1 MAPKTTRQGLRPFH
15 GLSAQARRLQE
26 RDEALQ
32 KYTRQEA
39 FDRGYLTV
47 KDLDDEE
54 LRHGRCR
61 DQFGRI
67 PKVDGKTELIP
78 AEKFDEMV
86 AEHELRF
93 KQRLR
98 ERLDSMIDVMVGI
111 AEDETVEPR
120 DRLEAAK
127 YIFERTAG
135 KTPET
140 VNVNVK
146 AAPWEEL
153 FGSVAGIASMSR
165 EEHKQVQAGIIDV
178 EFDVEGNCPGCNS
191 EVPEDEW
198 CEKCRLQDV
207 DEDAGPSQ
215 GVPQDGEVAEADV
228 EYVRQAG
235 RADYGQDGADTDW
248 TKPRDGY
255 EGASTM
261 ARLDNKQHAGAP
273 DEQLPEG
280 ARVPEQHAGY
290 SERVPRGYVQ
300 TDIASTHDN
309 EMTYGRKPDEERSYA
324 AQARAAADLAR
335 RRKEARDAR
344 NAAKK
349 ARKIARAMGADA
361 IKNEISGAEVD
372 DSGTL
377 RFET

>member
-61 DQFGRI
+61 DRFGRI

-178 EFDVEGNCPGCNS
+178 EFD
-191 EVPEDEW
+191 D
-198 CEKCRLQDV
+198 LQDV
-207 DEDAGPSQ
+207 DDDAGPSQ
-215 GVPQDGEVAEADV
+215 GVPQDGEATGADV
-228 EYVRQAG
+228 ENVRQG
-235 RADYGQDGADTDW
+235 RHADYGQDSANAEGVGHQDRYEDTSAVVPHDL
-248 TKPRDGY
+248 PGY
-255 EGASTM
+255 DSA
-261 ARLDNKQHAGAP
+261 A

-280 ARVPEQHAGY
+280 TGIPEQHAGDI
-290 SERVPRGYVQ
+290 ERVPKGYVQ

>member
-1 MAPKTTRQGLRPFH
+1 MAPKTTRQGLRPFY

-178 EFDVEGNCPGCNS
+178 EF
-191 EVPEDEW
+191 EDED
-198 CEKCRLQDV
+198 LQDV
-207 DEDAGPSQ
+207 DEDAGADE
-215 GVPQDGEVAEADV
+215 GVPVDGAQAAEADV
-228 EYVRQAG
+228 EDLRQD
-235 RADYGQDGADTDW
+235 RRDDYGQASAD
-248 TKPRDGY
+248 
-255 EGASTM
+255 A
-261 ARLDNKQHAGAP
+261 AGAEP
-273 DEQLPEG
+273 QDWYEDTS
-280 ARVPEQHAGY
+280 AVVPTD
-290 SERVPRGYVQ
+290 SESYRQ
-300 TDIASTHDN
+300 TDLASTHDN

-349 ARKIARAMGADA
+349 ARKIARAMGSDA
-361 IKNEISGAEVD
+361 IKTEISGAEVD
-372 DSGTL
+372 DDGTL